1 MIEFLTVSSVNAD
14 NRKRDVF
21 PGSRGQSVRGA
32 KAHEP
37 WGHYFYSSTLY
48 KFLNIFKI
56 SILEIVKIKLRSKVF
71 LFTFHFLFHL

>member
-32 KAHEP
+32 QAHGP
-37 WGHYFYSSTLY
+37 WGHYFYSNTLE
-48 KFLNIFKI
+48 LLAHTKI
-56 SILEIVKIKLRSKVF
+56 
-71 LFTFHFLFHL
+71 

>member
-32 KAHEP
+32 QAHGP
-37 WGHYFYSSTLY
+37 WGHYFYSNTLLSTY
-48 KFLNIFKI
+48 C
-56 SILEIVKIKLRSKVF
+56 VF
-71 LFTFHFLFHL
+71 ALTLLDCFRFEQLMIY

>member
-48 KFLNIFKI
+48 NNII
-56 SILEIVKIKLRSKVF
+56 Y
-71 LFTFHFLFHL
+71 

>member
-32 KAHEP
+32 QAHGP
-37 WGHYFYSSTLY
+37 WGHYFYSNTLCKTNY
-48 KFLNIFKI
+48 
-56 SILEIVKIKLRSKVF
+56 
-71 LFTFHFLFHL
+71 

>member
-37 WGHYFYSSTLY
+37 WGHYFYSSTLNLGR
-48 KFLNIFKI
+48 KFKTKFFHRTYYRLRIFA
-56 SILEIVKIKLRSKVF
+56 SSLPCNPS
-71 LFTFHFLFHL
+71 

>member
-37 WGHYFYSSTLY
+37 WGHYFYSSTLQ
-48 KFLNIFKI
+48 N
-56 SILEIVKIKLRSKVF
+56 VKVRFWMCMTLKV
-71 LFTFHFLFHL
+71 

>member
-32 KAHEP
+32 QAHGP
-37 WGHYFYSSTLY
+37 WGHYFYSNTLLILLY
-48 KFLNIFKI
+48 YYINIYIIILYIYLFL
-56 SILEIVKIKLRSKVF
+56 L
-71 LFTFHFLFHL
+71 